1 MPQKNM
7 NGIIFILL
15 LIFAING
22 NILSFEYDVES
33 QHNQRFLDDTYKP
46 PHMKENIFRNELFLQ
61 NIEKNIPDVIPTY
74 TRKVLQPPP
83 LKRSIWRF
91 RKSLIIPKDNDDIF
105 YY

>member
-1 MPQKNM
+1 M
-7 NGIIFILL
+7 NGIIYILL
-15 LIFAING
+15 IIFAING
-22 NILSFEYDVES
+22 DILSFEYDVES

-46 PHMKENIFRNELFLQ
+46 QHMKENIFRNELFLQ

-83 LKRSIWRF
+83 LKRSIWTYK
-91 RKSLIIPKDNDDIF
+91 KSLIIPKYEDIF